1 MTTVHMQHFLS
12 RQTKY
17 LKIPNH
23 NNLKSSVKTA
33 TFVLRH

>member
-1 MTTVHMQHFLS
+1 MQHFLS

-17 LKIPNH
+17 FKIPNLS
-23 NNLKSSVKTA
+23 NLKSSVKTA